1 MKRFTILILV
11 FMLVIISITGC
22 GNYKRDT
29 SSGSVVETR
38 LDDIIKM
45 VENKETFVVNFSR
58 STCKD
63 CIKFN
68 KILEPYLEDHN
79 LNIKEVVL
87 DNEGTS
93 DEEIQSNRKK
103 INSVFP
109 DFNATPST
117 YYVKDGEIVDEIVE
131 AKTEVELDEWVL
143 KNKLDKK

>member
-1 MKRFTILILV
+1 MKRVTILILV

-29 SSGSVVETR
+29 SSGLVVETR

-63 CIKFN
+63 CIEFN
-68 KILEPYLEDHN
+68 KILGPYLEDHN

-93 DEEIQSNRKK
+93 DDEIQSNRKK

-117 YYVKDGEIVDEIVE
+117 YYVKDGEIIDEIVE
-131 AKTEVELDEWVL
+131 AKTEAELDEWVV